1 MVKNPKTCYYIN
13 VSYKKAA
20 AFGGDMDVKN
30 ALIDCFL
37 QYGHKIVVEK
47 DEVILNASD
56 PSQNHSAFFLESGL
70 VGLTTISKAGEERIY
85 LYFNSKRLIGFAQLL
100 MAEIQEPAVGRMRKI
115 GHADVFLIAKTRC
128 VLYQLRG
135 PDYKRLLDTDFQFNK
150 MVLRVLISNY
160 VDLLDHFQQAMEESA
175 GTRFC
180 RLLLESYIEKDGKK
194 VLPKSL
200 TFLEMSKYLG
210 THPVTVSRIVAL
222 LKKDGCIA
230 KEQGMVVIKDEGRLL
245 EMIETGEEIK

>member
-1 MVKNPKTCYYIN
+1 MENT
-13 VSYKKAA
+13 
-20 AFGGDMDVKN
+20 
-30 ALIDCFL
+30 LIDCFL
-37 QYGHKIVVEK
+37 QYGHEMIVEK
-47 DEVILNASD
+47 DEMIFSPTDTAQKNA
-56 PSQNHSAFFLESGL
+56 AYFLVSGL
-70 VGLTTISKAGEERIY
+70 VGLTTFTRDGEERIY
-85 LYFNSKRLIGFAQLL
+85 LYFNGKRLIGFAPLL
-100 MAEIQEPAVGRMRKI
+100 MTRITERAVGRMRKI
-115 GHADVFLIAKTRC
+115 GHADVFLVAKTRC
-128 VLYQLRG
+128 VLYQLRE
-135 PDYKRLLDTDFQFNK
+135 PDYKRLLDTDFEFNQL
-150 MVLRVLISNY
+150 VLQVLVANY
-160 VDLLDHFQQAMEESA
+160 IDLLDHFQQAMEESA

-245 EMIETGEEIK
+245 EMIESGEEIK